1 MFDKSDVKNVKDVK
15 EEPVKTTGPVEKEE
29 PVKASDPVEKEE
41 MVKTPEPAEKEKVKT
56 PDPVKEEEPVKTS
69 KPAEKEEPVETPEPV
84 KTVEA
89 TRAPEVTRTAEAEE
103 KTRKT
108 GYLSEIDGV
117 EVDFELQYREQ
128 ETDMKDI
135 AKRVTE
141 DYTKRGNDASKIEL
155 IQVYLKPTDF
165 TAYYVINNSY
175 EGKIPL
181 F

>member
-1 MFDKSDVKNVKDVK
+1 MLDKVEVKKEDTKQVSEVKEMSKEEVK
-15 EEPVKTTGPVEKEE
+15 EEPKVEVKEE
-29 PVKASDPVEKEE
+29 PKA
-41 MVKTPEPAEKEKVKT
+41 TPE
-56 PDPVKEEEPVKTS
+56 
-69 KPAEKEEPVETPEPV
+69 
-84 KTVEA
+84 
-89 TRAPEVTRTAEAEE
+89 R
-103 KTRKT
+103 T

-117 EVDFELQYREQ
+117 EVDFELQYRDQ

-135 AKRVTE
+135 ARRVTE
-141 DYTKRGNDASKIEL
+141 DYVRRGNDAARIEL

>member
-1 MFDKSDVKNVKDVK
+1 MCWKNIHVKNEFLFVFIHNFRKDGFMMLDKFDVKNGKDVK
-15 EEPVKTTGPVEKEE
+15 SEEAGAAKAAEPVKPVE
-29 PVKASDPVEKEE
+29 VKAPEAAESVKPVEAKE
-41 MVKTPEPAEKEKVKT
+41 T
-56 PDPVKEEEPVKTS
+56 VKET
-69 KPAEKEEPVETPEPV
+69 
-84 KTVEA
+84 
-89 TRAPEVTRTAEAEE
+89 
-103 KTRKT
+103 TRKS

-117 EVDFELQYREQ
+117 EVDFELQYRDQ

-135 AKRVTE
+135 ARRVTE
-141 DYTKRGNDASKIEL
+141 DYTKRGNDASNIQL

>member
-1 MFDKSDVKNVKDVK
+1 MLDKVGVKKEEQKAEVKKEPEAVVK
-15 EEPVKTTGPVEKEE
+15 EEPKAEVKEE
-29 PVKASDPVEKEE
+29 PA
-41 MVKTPEPAEKEKVKT
+41 A
-56 PDPVKEEEPVKTS
+56 
-69 KPAEKEEPVETPEPV
+69 
-84 KTVEA
+84 
-89 TRAPEVTRTAEAEE
+89 APKRM
-103 KTRKT
+103 

-117 EVDFELQYREQ
+117 EVDFELQYRDQ

-135 AKRVTE
+135 ARRVTE
-141 DYTKRGNDASKIEL
+141 DYVRRGNDASGIEL

>member
-1 MFDKSDVKNVKDVK
+1 MDVKDVK
-15 EEPVKTTGPVEKEE
+15 KEE
-29 PVKASDPVEKEE
+29 TEDVKA
-41 MVKTPEPAEKEKVKT
+41 
-56 PDPVKEEEPVKTS
+56 
-69 KPAEKEEPVETPEPV
+69 
-84 KTVEA
+84 VEA
-89 TRAPEVTRTAEAEE
+89 AKTLAAAETVAPEVEAKAEVVQEE
-103 KTRKT
+103 PKKL
-108 GYLSEIDGV
+108 GYHSEIDGI
-117 EVDFELQYREQ
+117 EVDFELQYREH

-141 DYTKRGNDASKIEL
+141 DYARRGNDASGIKL

>member
-1 MFDKSDVKNVKDVK
+1 MMLDKSDVKSVEDVSAEKTKEPEPTKTVAVK
-15 EEPVKTTGPVEKEE
+15 EAVEAVEAVE
-29 PVKASDPVEKEE
+29 TAEIVVKARE
-41 MVKTPEPAEKEKVKT
+41 PETTE
-56 PDPVKEEEPVKTS
+56 
-69 KPAEKEEPVETPEPV
+69 
-84 KTVEA
+84 TVEA
-89 TRAPEVTRTAEAEE
+89 KETVEIVKAEP
-103 KTRKT
+103 KKT

-117 EVDFELQYREQ
+117 EVDFELQYREH

-141 DYTKRGNDASKIEL
+141 DYAKRGNDASKIEL

>member
-1 MFDKSDVKNVKDVK
+1 MLDKEEVVKETVK
-15 EEPVKTTGPVEKEE
+15 EEI
-29 PVKASDPVEKEE
+29 
-41 MVKTPEPAEKEKVKT
+41 
-56 PDPVKEEEPVKTS
+56 VKEETTIKNDAKAEVVQTAETNTAQENS
-69 KPAEKEEPVETPEPV
+69 KITDVTQTNTAVVETPKAKE
-84 KTVEA
+84 
-89 TRAPEVTRTAEAEE
+89 
-103 KTRKT
+103 T
-108 GYLSEIDGV
+108 GYRSEMNGI
-117 EVDFELQYREQ
+117 EVDFELQYRDQ

-141 DYTKRGNDASKIEL
+141 DYVRRGNDASAIQL